1 MDRSPSQ
8 RTTTDRPDRISSSS
22 DSSAFGSDV
31 DEIINRF
38 SDHSR
43 EYMGDAFTKYATGSN
58 SCISPRTAGGDSN
71 YGSPPPNSKA
81 PAMPSYRTET
91 AVIPPKT
98 PRVKGAC
105 HDNDVKEVE
114 PPTATQQLQK
124 VRQMFRR
131 LDSHNDGMEEALIG
145 LRSRIDTFRSLLATC
160 LNGTVK
166 ELRGEL
172 RILRE
177 STQFLVQDFSG
188 DLEQCRRIIMRRLQ
202 GEANRRGYDPPPTR
216 SFKKDYSMEGGLSKC
231 ESSWELQQQ
240 CGAGRGEQ
248 SVFPGWRELEVREDL
263 LEAQQR
269 CTALEKKLKQQR
281 EAHENHLSAMKDMY
295 ESKEYTLKRRVELLE
310 RLVERD
316 SEKLRYILSD
326 DSKDGHGKWGKR
338 GHFKEEQDNYYS
350 SGDDDC
356 DEVRESSR
364 LHTRSKQSLKAPAQ
378 KLLKKRRGGLVK
390 EHESHQS
397 QHPRQGPSDSWT
409 PMLYD
414 DVERRV
420 RAQLLYG
427 RQNSPNRPKGGGS
440 GRDVG
445 GPQKGGEC
453 RNRLEERRLENVARR
468 LLNAV
473 GEAKAKQKWPQAG
486 DEADHRRVGPWRTSN
501 DVSTVARGL
510 WAENV
515 LQKRAARQL

>member
-1 MDRSPSQ
+1 
-8 RTTTDRPDRISSSS
+8 
-22 DSSAFGSDV
+22 
-31 DEIINRF
+31 
-38 SDHSR
+38 
-43 EYMGDAFTKYATGSN
+43 
-58 SCISPRTAGGDSN
+58 
-71 YGSPPPNSKA
+71 
-81 PAMPSYRTET
+81 MPSYRTET

-177 STQFLVQDFSG
+177 STQFLVQDFAG

-216 SFKKDYSMEGGLSKC
+216 SFKKDYSMEGGLSKR

-326 DSKDGHGKWGKR
+326 DSKGGHGKWGKR

-397 QHPRQGPSDSWT
+397 QHPRQGHRIRGHRCFTMTWSAEFVRSFCMVDKTHPIAPKEGEAAVTSEVLKRVGNAETVWRSAGWKMWRGVFSMRWVKQRQNRSGLKLVMRRT
-409 PMLYD
+409 TGVWAHGALQTMCQRWRVVCGLKMYCKRG
-414 DVERRV
+414 RRV
-420 RAQLLYG
+420 NFEG
-427 RQNSPNRPKGGGS
+427 RQKWMRFA
-440 GRDVG
+440 
-445 GPQKGGEC
+445 GEVNHC
-453 RNRLEERRLENVARR
+453 
-468 LLNAV
+468 
-473 GEAKAKQKWPQAG
+473 GM
-486 DEADHRRVGPWRTSN
+486 
-501 DVSTVARGL
+501 
-510 WAENV
+510 
-515 LQKRAARQL
+515 